1 MLLAE
6 QGVRAV
12 DAGEFGQILRAAQ
25 AGRRTAVGTLY
36 RNFNPILVRFLR
48 AQAPGMGED
57 LAHDTWLVVG
67 AKLPDFA
74 GDERAFRV
82 WLLSIARVQLAR
94 QRGSS
99 GRLRTTTVDPHA
111 LSNITRRWEPDDL
124 SAADTAIAQLL
135 AGLPPCHAEI
145 LLLRVVGGLSAE
157 ETGALVDKS
166 PGAVRVIQH
175 RALHKLA
182 KRLSAE
188 RVTR

>member
-12 DAGEFGQILRAAQ
+12 DEGEFGQILRAAQ
-25 AGRRTAVGTLY
+25 AGRRAAVGTLY

-67 AKLPDFA
+67 AKLPDFD
-74 GDERAFRV
+74 GDERAFRM
-82 WLLSIARVQLAR
+82 WLLSIARAKVAR

-99 GRLRTTTVDPHA
+99 ARLHTTTVDPHA
-111 LSNITRRWEPDDL
+111 LSKITQQRESDDV
-124 SAADTAIAQLL
+124 SVADAAIAQLL
-135 AGLPPCHAEI
+135 AELPPSHAEI

-157 ETGALVDKS
+157 ETGALVGKS

-175 RALHKLA
+175 RALHKLV
-182 KRLSAE
+182 KRLSVE
-188 RVTR
+188 RVAQ